1 MYPENFDF
9 HRAETVDEALSLLDE
24 HRSRETAV
32 LAGAHGL
39 VPRLKAREETPDVVV
54 DIGRIDALRGIEA
67 TESGLRIGALTPYVD
82 VVESDAV
89 WEQATAFAEA
99 TKNIGDLQVRN
110 IGTVGGNIAQAH
122 PASDLPAAAL
132 AVDASIVVRGP
143 DGEREIAPEAFFSGA
158 FSTTLADDELV
169 THLDVEAQGEQG
181 VGAYAKRARQ
191 SLGYAVVGVAVSLQ
205 VEDGVVTSPSVAVNG
220 AVEHPVRLPGV
231 EESLEGADVS
241 ASALEAAAARAGEE
255 LSENEL
261 RDGIDASPA
270 FRRQLL
276 GVYTRHALDA
286 AAERAGFDTATE
298 PAPQ

>member
-9 HRAETVDEALSLLDE
+9 HRAETVDEALVTGRTPQPRD
-24 HRSRETAV
+24 RGSRRCAR
-32 LAGAHGL
+32 L

-132 AVDASIVVRGP
+132 AVDASIVVRGL
-143 DGEREIAPEAFFSGA
+143 
-158 FSTTLADDELV
+158 T
-169 THLDVEAQGEQG
+169 
-181 VGAYAKRARQ
+181 
-191 SLGYAVVGVAVSLQ
+191 
-205 VEDGVVTSPSVAVNG
+205 
-220 AVEHPVRLPGV
+220 
-231 EESLEGADVS
+231 
-241 ASALEAAAARAGEE
+241 
-255 LSENEL
+255 ENE
-261 RDGIDASPA
+261 R
-270 FRRQLL
+270 
-276 GVYTRHALDA
+276 
-286 AAERAGFDTATE
+286 
-298 PAPQ
+298 